1 MRIHHLPAPGGAL
14 ISRYHLHW
22 GKRKSSDLLCEIR
35 FPQWGKLHPW
45 ALSDWQEDLVHKWIH
60 GTFYP
65 SRPSLFWGV
74 LAALWMFCDDCYFSL
89 SVSGCLQEGY
99 FLQAECEV
107 NAAEFGKHVGIFV
120 EQPFHQ
126 IGRIYYF
133 FPQGSCM
140 HNLTAALVP
149 SRATGQVMG
158 VMQQWHYHIFRQV
171 AAFKPWTKPTQF
183 PNYIAEKSWG
193 PPLNSKGNFSISC
206 PGHVPV
212 VLASYMFLKPKA

>member
-1 MRIHHLPAPGGAL
+1 M
-14 ISRYHLHW
+14 
-22 GKRKSSDLLCEIR
+22 
-35 FPQWGKLHPW
+35 
-45 ALSDWQEDLVHKWIH
+45 HKWIH
-60 GTFYP
+60 DTFYP

-99 FLQAECEV
+99 FLQTECEGAWLQARGCEV

-120 EQPFHQ
+120 QQPFHQ
-126 IGRIYYF
+126 IGRFYYF

-212 VLASYMFLKPKA
+212 VLVSYMFLKPKA